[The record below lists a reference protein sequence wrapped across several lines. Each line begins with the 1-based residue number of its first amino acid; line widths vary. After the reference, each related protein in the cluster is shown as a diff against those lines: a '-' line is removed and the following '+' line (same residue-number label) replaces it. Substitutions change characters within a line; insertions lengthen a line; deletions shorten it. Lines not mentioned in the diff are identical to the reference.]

1 MAGRWGQMI
10 RRRLPN
16 LVIALVGCLICPVL
30 GPFGLRAAIGQ
41 GRQPAIPPSRPALYD
56 PDRTTCE
63 PERIRQAFQ
72 QQLQP
77 FADQSDA
84 VINQLRQVQLDMTRS
99 TLRRCVARELL
110 SRQQADQLFQELS
123 TSPTRP

>member
-1 MAGRWGQMI
+1 MI
-10 RRRLPN
+10 RPRVAQLLMH
-16 LVIALVGCLICPVL
+16 LVRVLIGSALGL
-30 GPFGLRAAIGQ
+30 GLQPAMGQ
-41 GRQPAIPPSRPALYD
+41 GRQPALPPSRPTLYD

-99 TLRRCVARELL
+99 SLRRCVSRELL
-110 SRQQADQLFQELS
+110 TRQQADQLFRELA
-123 TSPTRP
+123 TSPIRP